1 MFTTDGRIPA
11 LNLTL
16 VEDPGVNIL
25 YNVSGNI
32 REDKYSEAP
41 EAFDGIIEAI
51 LAPLDAP
58 RMAGLNA
65 LVSAEGQDPKVVAND
80 YLVEEGLISG

>member
-1 MFTTDGRIPA
+1 MFTTDGRIGA

-16 VEDPGVNIL
+16 VEEEGVNIL
-25 YNVSGNI
+25 YNVSGTI
-32 REDKYSEAP
+32 REEKYNEAP

-65 LVSAEGQDPKVVAND
+65 KVSADGQEPKVVAKE
-80 YLVEEGLISG
+80 YLVEEGFISG